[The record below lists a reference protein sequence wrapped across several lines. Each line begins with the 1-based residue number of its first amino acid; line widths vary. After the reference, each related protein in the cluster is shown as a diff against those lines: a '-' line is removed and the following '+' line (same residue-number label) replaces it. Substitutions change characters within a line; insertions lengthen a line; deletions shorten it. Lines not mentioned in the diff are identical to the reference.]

1 MHCSVLG
8 KFELIV
14 KRYPAWGSP
23 SFPHN
28 YKPPGKVSNYI
39 HSLEVGAM
47 VNFKHI
53 AFNIKKQ
60 YPFTVSGPRL
70 TQLSQHPPKSMS
82 VSQRH
87 DWAEQG
93 VKTITMLAVGVGIA
107 PMLQALHS
115 LLKTPVCSNVIHM
128 GATPA
133 L

>member
-1 MHCSVLG
+1 MRRSVLG

-60 YPFTVSGPRL
+60 YPFTVGGP
-70 TQLSQHPPKSMS
+70 LSCDRRALRRSPK
-82 VSQRH
+82 
-87 DWAEQG
+87 
-93 VKTITMLAVGVGIA
+93 
-107 PMLQALHS
+107 
-115 LLKTPVCSNVIHM
+115 
-128 GATPA
+128 
-133 L
+133 

>member
-1 MHCSVLG
+1 MRAAVCSVLG
-8 KFELIV
+8 KFELLV

-60 YPFTVSGPRL
+60 YPFTVGNLSIARF
-70 TQLSQHPPKSMS
+70 QLNMDIPE
-82 VSQRH
+82 VSAQRYH
-87 DWAEQG
+87 IQ
-93 VKTITMLAVGVGIA
+93 
-107 PMLQALHS
+107 S
-115 LLKTPVCSNVIHM
+115 LS
-128 GATPA
+128 
-133 L
+133 